1 MNTAQLL
8 KDNLPGYNG
17 HAALYRVNPPL
28 KGWDGDDSYS
38 LVVLSTAEG
47 LDGHETYIFP
57 ADENGQVTDWLELQG
72 SQRDVTS
79 HQQVLEDAGYVV
91 VNEHSEIIR

>member
-38 LVVLSTAEG
+38 LVVLSTAEVLG
-47 LDGHETYIFP
+47 RHETYIFP
-57 ADENGQVTDWLELQG
+57 ADKDGQVTDWLELQG
-72 SQRDVTS
+72 SQKDVTS
-79 HQQVLEDAGYVV
+79 HQQIFANAGYTV
-91 VNEHSEIIR
+91 VNA